1 MSLKNKKFYTFS
13 FLISL
18 CCTGIVI
25 LFLFV
30 ISTNAFSETSQISHS
45 TTTPEELSDNM
56 IRQRS
61 DEEKEIQKLLNEIDT
76 LVSEKHFSQAASKFK
91 VIYDKYQNLGKT
103 AEVEKRL
110 TKLKEK
116 ENKFYQDWSNYL
128 ETQANKEFKHE
139 KWDSSIKLANESI
152 EILKK
157 NKPINE
163 NKIKK
168 NKRVIDSAE
177 HKIANEQFKV
187 ETSIS
192 TLIPTNE
199 LDKQDIDLYFLHA
212 KTFIKNKQ
220 YEQARDALEK
230 ILLID
235 PYNFQAMYMLK
246 NLYAKIYEAGQGR
259 TAAELTDRMAQV
271 NWAYSQPI
279 STKLE
284 RANEQLIE
292 VKVAKEQDSLIK
304 EKLKNIIIEKVD
316 FEEASIS
323 SVITY
328 LNKESKRLDEIDGA
342 GINIVLRADKQTQDN
357 LSTITMSMEHIPF
370 EALLK
375 YICLATN
382 LKYKIEKQAVI
393 IGNEDI
399 DKMQTQFFVIKS
411 DIVNS
416 VIANVKV
423 KKEIRKELK
432 KNLIGKQVERYSL
445 TGEEK
450 EGEEDGEET
459 VAAGLRNEL
468 IENLPEEIPYTPP
481 TGVLGDIIS
490 EIIDE
495 EKTSLEE
502 LIRDEFISPEND
514 SLATSTLKKYFTCR
528 GIPFPEGSN
537 IAWDTRTNTLTV
549 TNTTD
554 NLRIMESLLSEIDIN
569 VPLVLI
575 ETKFVEIEDTDL
587 KEFGFDWQFNLNSGN
602 WAVNEFNPN
611 QVVSTAQEKD
621 DYDTFGT
628 LVQGNDSILRHY
640 GSTFNSGDANPSGS
654 SKTYRDNPSTTG
666 ALINNLTFNLPTG
679 GGSTGALSFW
689 LFALDRSGIAEVLS
703 APKVIAK
710 SGTTA
715 TIQMIEEQYFPVNWT
730 EPTVNI
736 PENTL
741 SVQIDSTTPEFEDP
755 TDLGIKLEVTPT
767 VNPNNY
773 TIMLDLNPDISAL
786 AGWSDYTY
794 QIVTTGYSFDQP
806 VRMAEIFNRQVNTK
820 VLVYDGTTTVLGGM
834 ITESSTSVDDL
845 VPALGEVPI
854 VGRLFRSE
862 YKTSVKT
869 NLLIFVTARL
879 VNPDGTPFR
888 KASKN
893 GLFEFPN

>member
-1 MSLKNKKFYTFS
+1 MNQRNKNKF
-13 FLISL
+13 ISS
-18 CCTGIVI
+18 CPSIVII
-25 LFLFV
+25 LFLLL
-30 ISTNAFSETSQISHS
+30 STTVFSENSQTNTSA
-45 TTTPEELSDNM
+45 TPEELSNSM
-56 IRQRS
+56 IKQS
-61 DEEKEIQKLLNEIDT
+61 SNKEKEIRNLINEIDI
-76 LVSEKHFSQAASKFK
+76 LVKEKRFSEAASKFK
-91 VIYDKYQNLGKT
+91 TIYDKYINLGKT
-103 AEVEKRL
+103 TEVEK
-110 TKLKEK
+110 KLAALKQK
-116 ENKFYQDWSNYL
+116 ENEFYKEWSIYL
-128 ETQANKEFKHE
+128 ETQANKEFKQK
-139 KWDSSIKLANESI
+139 KWDNSIELANKSI
-152 EILKK
+152 DILKK
-157 NKPINE
+157 SKPIDE
-163 NKIKK
+163 KKIKNNEK
-168 NKRVIDSAE
+168 IIDSSE
-177 HKIANEQFKV
+177 HKIANEQFKY

-199 LDKQDIDLYFLHA
+199 LDKQDINLYFLHA

-230 ILLID
+230 ILIID

-246 NLYAKIYEAGQGR
+246 NLYAKVFEAGKGR
-259 TAAELTDRMAQV
+259 TEAELIERMSQV
-271 NWAYSQPI
+271 NWAYNQPI

-284 RANEQLIE
+284 IANEQLIE

-304 EKLKNIIIEKVD
+304 EKLKNIIIEKID
-316 FEEASIS
+316 FEDASIS

-328 LNKESKRLDEIDGA
+328 LNKESKRLDEDNGA
-342 GINIVLRADKQTQDN
+342 GINIVLRVDKNIQDN
-357 LSTITMSMEHIPF
+357 LSRITMSMDYIPF
-370 EALLK
+370 EAVLK
-375 YICLATN
+375 YICLATG
-382 LKYKIEKQAVI
+382 LKYRVEKHAVI

-399 DKMQTQFFVIKS
+399 DKMQTQLFVIKS

-450 EGEEDGEET
+450 QGEADSEEK
-459 VAAGLRNEL
+459 VNAGLKSEI
-468 IENLPEEIPYTPP
+468 IENLPEEISYTPP
-481 TGVLGDIIS
+481 SGVLGNVIS

-495 EKTSLEE
+495 EKTKLEE
-502 LIRDEFISPEND
+502 LIRDEFISQDNE
-514 SLATSTLKKYFTCR
+514 SLATKTLKKYFINR
-528 GIPFPEGSN
+528 GIPFPEGSA

-587 KEFGFDWQFNLNSGN
+587 KEFGFDWQFHLNSGN
-602 WAVNEFNPN
+602 WAINEFNPD
-611 QVVSTAQEKD
+611 QVVSTAAEQGD
-621 DYDTFGT
+621 GSI
-628 LVQGNDSILRHY
+628 VQGNDSILRHY
-640 GSTFNSGDANPSGS
+640 NSTFNSSDANPSGS
-654 SKTYRDNPSTTG
+654 TTQTYRNNPSTSG

-679 GGSTGALSFW
+679 GGSTGSLSVW

-730 EPTVNI
+730 EPSVNI

-773 TIMLDLNPDISAL
+773 TIMLDLHPDISEL

-794 QIVTTGYSFDQP
+794 QIATTGYSFDQP
-806 VRMAEIFNRQVNTK
+806 VRMAEIFNREVNTK

-834 ITESSTSVDDL
+834 IRESSTAVDDL

-854 VGRLFRSE
+854 LGRLFRSE

-869 NLLIFVTARL
+869 NLLIFVTAKL

-888 KASKN
+888 KTPRN
-893 GLFEFPN
+893 GLFEFQN